1 MDGVVMR
8 RCGVLIGVV
17 VGLLACSGENTTAA
31 VGRRRDGAEA
41 RHEPQ
46 GEPMPHEECTAGGGD
61 IQSLDVNGDG
71 QPDVRTVME
80 GGHPRC
86 RETDA
91 NFDSRV
97 DIYRWFD
104 ITNGYVTRVEDDY
117 DFDGRIDVVSTWE
130 NNLPAHDILDTNF
143 DGRTDTWRDYR
154 DGHLYELRRDG
165 DGDGRVDTWER
176 FDTTGAVTYSAVDAN
191 HDGEPDGAPAAAPA
205 DPAAATTPAATTPA
219 ATTPAATT
227 PAATTPAA
235 TTPAATTP
243 AATTPA
249 ATTPAPTTPAQKSRE
264 AR

>member
-1 MDGVVMR
+1 MR

-17 VGLLACSGENTTAA
+17 VGLLACSGENATGS
-31 VGRRRDGAEA
+31 VGRRRSDAEA

-46 GEPMPHEECTAGGGD
+46 GEPMPHEECVASGGD

-80 GGHPRC
+80 GGRPKC

-104 ITNGYVTRVEDDY
+104 LSNGYVTRVEDDY

-130 NNLPAHDILDTNF
+130 NNLPVRDILDTNF

-154 DGHLYELRRDG
+154 EGHIYELRRDS

-176 FDTTGAVTYSAVDAN
+176 FDTTGAVTYSAIDAN
-191 HDGEPDGAPAAAPA
+191 HDGEPDGA
-205 DPAAATTPAATTPA
+205 PAATTPA

-227 PAATTPAA
+227 PAATTP
-235 TTPAATTP
+235 TPAATTP

-249 ATTPAPTTPAQKSRE
+249 ATTPAEATPTPAAPAPAPTTEAPRAQKTRE